1 MTETPMDLIR
11 KLDETAAALADLAKQ
26 VRRAADAVTDEEL
39 RQEMLESADGMQV
52 RAERMAE
59 AVGRWRREIN

>member
-1 MTETPMDLIR
+1 MELIR
-11 KLDETAAALADLAKQ
+11 KLDETAAALADLAEQ
-26 VRRAADAVTDEEL
+26 VRRAADGVTDEEL
-39 RQEMLESADGMQV
+39 RREMLESADGMQI

>member
-1 MTETPMDLIR
+1 MTETPMELIL
-11 KLDETAAALADLAKQ
+11 KLDETAAALADLAEQ
-26 VRRAADAVTDEEL
+26 VRRAVHAVTDEEL
-39 RQEMLESADGMQV
+39 RREMLESADGMQV

>member
-1 MTETPMDLIR
+1 MDLIR
-11 KLDETAAALADLAKQ
+11 KLDETAAALADLAEQ
-26 VRRAADAVTDEEL
+26 VRRAADAVTDEDL
-39 RQEMLESADGMQV
+39 RREMLESADGMQV

>member
-11 KLDETAAALADLAKQ
+11 KLDETATALADLAAQ
-26 VRRAADAVTDEEL
+26 VRRAADAVTDGAL
-39 RQEMLESADGMQV
+39 RQEMLESADGMQT

-59 AVGRWRREIN
+59 AIGRWRLTIQ